1 MKRYARCLAGC
12 TLLALLRGAMFG
24 GKMSEDHEG
33 VELASAVQSL
43 RDELLAAAVQGADT
57 AIRFAVESIEL
68 EFTVQLSKDIT
79 GKAGVKAWVLTAGA
93 DVTQG
98 RADTQRVKLT
108 LTPKDAATGRTLE
121 IGSIDHGGAA
131 AFTRATPSAGSGL

>member
-1 MKRYARCLAGC
+1 
-12 TLLALLRGAMFG
+12 
-24 GKMSEDHEG
+24 MSENFEG

-43 RDELLAAAVQGADT
+43 RDELLAAAVQGADKS
-57 AIRFAVESIEL
+57 IRFAVDSIEL
-68 EFTVQLSKDIT
+68 EFTVQLRKDIT

-93 DVTQG
+93 DVTRG

-121 IGSIDHGGAA
+121 IGNIDHGGAA
-131 AFTRATPSAGSGL
+131 GFTRATPSAGSGL